1 MLTAAGRIFCTSS
14 NAATIF
20 AWAFERGQR
29 VLFFF
34 PDQHLGRDTAKAM
47 GVSLEHMPMGNPR
60 KPLGGNSDVALA
72 DARVILCH
80 SSPRRAGAGRVQ
92 PGKRSSRLP

>member
-1 MLTAAGRIFCTSS
+1 MTAAGRIFSISS
-14 NAATIF
+14 NAATVL

-29 VLFFF
+29 VPFF
-34 PDQHLGRDTAKAM
+34 PDQHLGRNTAKAM
-47 GVSLEHMPMGNPR
+47 GVPLEHMPMWIPR
-60 KPLGGNSDVALA
+60 KLLGGNSDVALA

-92 PGKRSSRLP
+92 PGERSSRLP